1 MAPDYLVERGISAV
15 PGKGDEVLIGLSAEQ
30 DTSEAS
36 QIRFLRD
43 DPTTTYTGAPGP
55 WLEPG

>member
-36 QIRFLRD
+36 QIRFFARRPHHDLYGRSW
-43 DPTTTYTGAPGP
+43 AMA
-55 WLEPG
+55 